1 MEFLIIFV
9 ACNKVH
15 DFYMGDQIR
24 EHNAV
29 FILLILKKKK
39 HYQAFPWRSLI
50 LCSIIF
56 PGFPRLE

>member
-29 FILLILKKKK
+29 FILLILKKNTIK
-39 HYQAFPWRSLI
+39 HFLGVR
-50 LCSIIF
+50 
-56 PGFPRLE
+56 